1 MRMALPVPVLEVRS
15 VGKAYGPQVV
25 LSGVGLSAGPGDVHA
40 LLGGN
45 GAGKSTLLKI
55 LAGAVRPDSGEVRLD
70 GQRVHHRSPADALGA
85 GIALMHQE
93 PALAA
98 HLSVAA
104 NIFLGREPRRWS
116 RLPVIDHRRLHAE
129 AGQVLESIGCPLD
142 PAARVDRLGTAQR
155 QMVDIARAV
164 AAAQRVLLMD
174 EPTAALSPRETSDL
188 FALVHRLQQRGMAV
202 VYVTHRLAEVPRLA
216 THVSILRDGRIV
228 HSGPVDG
235 LSSADMV
242 RHIVGRPAT
251 DEFPPRGAGA
261 GHVRLGV
268 AGLRIGDRIGP
279 VSFQV
284 AGGDIV
290 GLVGLPD
297 AGCRD
302 LLEGLYGSQTA
313 RTGTVSIDGRPLP
326 RLSPRASLG
335 RRLALLTDDRMA
347 TGLLPDR
354 PLRENISVAA
364 LALQPRQGRAL
375 RAHEDALTAMGIA
388 QCDIRP
394 ADPGRPMAFFSGGN
408 QQKALIARW
417 IATDASV
424 FLLNEPTRGVDAGA
438 RADIYRLLRSLAAA
452 GASVLVHSSDI
463 RELLGLT
470 DRLLVM
476 HRGQIIA
483 EHASDAV
490 SEPQL
495 LAEASLGTGAQP

>member
-1 MRMALPVPVLEVRS
+1 MRMAAPVSLLAVRS

-25 LSGVGLSAGPGDVHA
+25 LSDVGLSVGPGEVHA

-70 GQRVHHRSPADALGA
+70 GHRVHHRSPAEALGA

-93 PALAA
+93 PALAG

-104 NIFLGREPRRWS
+104 NIFLGREPRRWTG
-116 RLPVIDHRRLHAE
+116 LPVIDHRRLHAE
-129 AGQVLESIGCPLD
+129 AAQVLESLGCPLD
-142 PAARVDRLGTAQR
+142 PSARVDRLGTAQR
-155 QMVDIARAV
+155 QLVDIARAV
-164 AAAQRVLLMD
+164 TAAQRVLLMD
-174 EPTAALSPRETSDL
+174 EPTAALSARETTDL
-188 FALVHRLQQRGMAV
+188 FVLVRRLQQRGMAV

-216 THVSILRDGRIV
+216 THISILRDGRIV

-242 RHIVGRPAT
+242 QHIVGRPAA
-251 DEFPPRGAGA
+251 DEFPPRGAVA
-261 GHVRLGV
+261 GHVRLRV
-268 AGLRIGDRIGP
+268 AGLRIGGHIGP

-284 AGGDIV
+284 AGGEIV

-297 AGCRD
+297 AGCRE
-302 LLEGLYGSQTA
+302 LLDGLYGNQSA
-313 RTGTVSIDGRPLP
+313 DSGTVSVDGRLLP
-326 RLSPRASLG
+326 RLSPRAALG
-335 RRLALLTDDRMA
+335 GRLALLTDDRMV
-347 TGLLPDR
+347 TGLLPER

-364 LALQPRQGRAL
+364 LALRPRQGRAL
-375 RAHEDALTAMGIA
+375 RAYEDRLTATGIA

-438 RADIYRLLRSLAAA
+438 RADIYRLLRSLVAA
-452 GASVLVHSSDI
+452 GASVLVYSSDI
-463 RELLGLT
+463 RELLGLS

-476 HRGQIIA
+476 HRGRIIA

-490 SEPQL
+490 GEQQL
-495 LAEASLGTGAQP
+495 LAEASLGTRGQP

>member
-1 MRMALPVPVLEVRS
+1 
-15 VGKAYGPQVV
+15 
-25 LSGVGLSAGPGDVHA
+25 
-40 LLGGN
+40 
-45 GAGKSTLLKI
+45 
-55 LAGAVRPDSGEVRLD
+55 
-70 GQRVHHRSPADALGA
+70 
-85 GIALMHQE
+85 
-93 PALAA
+93 
-98 HLSVAA
+98 
-104 NIFLGREPRRWS
+104 
-116 RLPVIDHRRLHAE
+116 
-129 AGQVLESIGCPLD
+129 
-142 PAARVDRLGTAQR
+142 
-155 QMVDIARAV
+155 
-164 AAAQRVLLMD
+164 
-174 EPTAALSPRETSDL
+174 
-188 FALVHRLQQRGMAV
+188 
-202 VYVTHRLAEVPRLA
+202 
-216 THVSILRDGRIV
+216 
-228 HSGPVDG
+228 
-235 LSSADMV
+235 
-242 RHIVGRPAT
+242 
-251 DEFPPRGAGA
+251 
-261 GHVRLGV
+261 
-268 AGLRIGDRIGP
+268 
-279 VSFQV
+279 
-284 AGGDIV
+284 V